1 MTVFRTP
8 TGEQCL
14 DVDSTEFSSFIPIKH
29 STVNDPYLR
38 PGTLTSRVGTGDSV
52 IPFWDPF
59 DPSLPRPPHLL
70 QAIIE
75 REPLSWLLHKT
86 LVIIGDSVD
95 RYLTQFFCELTDS
108 DYRRANMTDLDS
120 PVERDDLTF
129 KTSPVICRVD
139 YYDFEIISFSH
150 FGMQNDSEDYW
161 SFKKGYTNPG
171 IMDKRI
177 PLIGPLC
184 EKHNRQPDMV
194 IMGSG
199 ILRYVS
205 ELIYVGLWD
214 LMKWALEDKY
224 ALRPPKKTFIQSHQL
239 HLWIERAEKFVD
251 IIHSMFPNAFL
262 MWRFLHY
269 CQVTIS
275 QIPLD

>member
-1 MTVFRTP
+1 MNSLKFASLSLRARATPLHLRQHKMTKGQGYNRPYIPHSVLTHWRPIAIALSITSSLFLFMTVFRTP

-14 DVDSTEFSSFIPIKH
+14 DVDSTEISSLIPLKH

-70 QAIIE
+70 EAVIE

-199 ILRYVS
+199 ILR
-205 ELIYVGLWD
+205 
-214 LMKWALEDKY
+214 
-224 ALRPPKKTFIQSHQL
+224 
-239 HLWIERAEKFVD
+239 
-251 IIHSMFPNAFL
+251 
-262 MWRFLHY
+262 
-269 CQVTIS
+269 
-275 QIPLD
+275 